1 MIFSIQKVNHLSAV
15 MSGEVTIR
23 LCRSSYLA
31 SASQFFAS
39 GNVSKYF
46 SLRLPFLR
54 SILQKINRPFF
65 GKCLCRTLYPLD
77 FCPYSGLLSLLKKES
92 NATIYY
98 STKTP
103 FFQSNLR
110 RNIGRT
116 FVKGKFHLK
125 VFTRVCF
132 KTGGMPDWGRFFRQ
146 ARRLDAG
153 ILTDFKSNQRSPD
166 GKRCPKTAF

>member
-1 MIFSIQKVNHLSAV
+1 MIFSIQKVNHLSTV

-54 SILQKINRPFF
+54 SFF

-116 FVKGKFHLK
+116 FVKGEFHLK
-125 VFTRVCF
+125 AFTNHNESNMSIHLLTFTV
-132 KTGGMPDWGRFFRQ
+132 GM
-146 ARRLDAG
+146 
-153 ILTDFKSNQRSPD
+153 
-166 GKRCPKTAF
+166 

>member
-1 MIFSIQKVNHLSAV
+1 MIFSIQKVNHLSTV

-23 LCRSSYLA
+23 LCRSSYLT
-31 SASQFFAS
+31 SASQFLLPAMLQ
-39 GNVSKYF
+39 NT
-46 SLRLPFLR
+46 SLCVCRFLR

-116 FVKGKFHLK
+116 FVKGEFHLK
-125 VFTRVCF
+125 AFTNHNESNMSIHLLTFTV
-132 KTGGMPDWGRFFRQ
+132 GM
-146 ARRLDAG
+146 
-153 ILTDFKSNQRSPD
+153 
-166 GKRCPKTAF
+166 